1 MTEYEIRE
9 LCERFFDAYENK
21 RADILDELYS
31 DDCIIWHNVFGKDT
45 TREDNIAG
53 MRVDKGQRRRTYN
66 DRVINVFHDG
76 FVIQY
81 SLNGVMH
88 NGHVGPALW
97 ICIVGKVRDGK
108 ITRIDEYMDSSK
120 FGAWA
125 GRGVARSD
133 GRNPKETSA

>member
-1 MTEYEIRE
+1 MMTEYETRE

-45 TREDNIAG
+45 TRDDNLAA

-120 FGAWA
+120 FPAWS
-125 GRGVARSD
+125 GR
-133 GRNPKETSA
+133 SA